1 MIKDIIKRD
10 LSVPKLNDS
19 AINILA
25 IMEEHKISHVPVV
38 DENNKFI
45 GLIDELSI
53 INMNNIQ
60 HPLSSMK
67 KNMKNIF
74 LVENAHI
81 FQSIQTVTSH
91 LLSIIPIVDENHIYV
106 GYINQL
112 DIIQKIGLSHT
123 NYDNLNIIVI
133 SLHKKDYVLSEISR
147 LIEENNGKII
157 TLWQEITNDKIN
169 VHLALSCI
177 KCDIIIKT
185 LERYEYNITQTFSS
199 DYTSNTLDDR
209 FESFINYLNT

>member
-10 LSVPKLNDS
+10 LSAPKLHDS
-19 AINILA
+19 AINVLA
-25 IMEEHKISHVPVV
+25 VMEEHKISHVPVV

-81 FQSIQTVTSH
+81 FQSIQTLTSH
-91 LLSIIPIVDENHIYV
+91 LLSIIPIVDENHMYL
-106 GYINQL
+106 GYIDQI

>member
-25 IMEEHKISHVPVV
+25 VMEEHKISHVPVV

-67 KNMKNIF
+67 KNMKIF
-74 LVENAHI
+74 
-81 FQSIQTVTSH
+81 F
-91 LLSIIPIVDENHIYV
+91 
-106 GYINQL
+106 
-112 DIIQKIGLSHT
+112 
-123 NYDNLNIIVI
+123 
-133 SLHKKDYVLSEISR
+133 
-147 LIEENNGKII
+147 
-157 TLWQEITNDKIN
+157 
-169 VHLALSCI
+169 
-177 KCDIIIKT
+177 
-185 LERYEYNITQTFSS
+185 
-199 DYTSNTLDDR
+199 
-209 FESFINYLNT
+209 

>member
-19 AINILA
+19 AINVLA
-25 IMEEHKISHVPVV
+25 VMEEHKISHVPVV

-60 HPLSSMK
+60 HALSSIK

-91 LLSIIPIVDENHIYV
+91 LLSIIPVVDENHIYL
-106 GYINQL
+106 GYINQI

-177 KCDIIIKT
+177 KCDAIIKT
-185 LERYEYNITQTFSS
+185 LERYEYNITETFSS
-199 DYTSNTLDDR
+199 DYTSNALDDR

>member
-25 IMEEHKISHVPVV
+25 VMEEHKISHVPVV

-91 LLSIIPIVDENHIYV
+91 LLSIIPIVDENHIGASIKFRELVTTYSENKDLLMMG
-106 GYINQL
+106 GYTQGQDPVLDQAIAAWPKITEFIKQKESKKEDFNSSSSQL
-112 DIIQKIGLSHT
+112 MQMFG
-123 NYDNLNIIVI
+123 
-133 SLHKKDYVLSEISR
+133 
-147 LIEENNGKII
+147 G
-157 TLWQEITNDKIN
+157 
-169 VHLALSCI
+169 
-177 KCDIIIKT
+177 
-185 LERYEYNITQTFSS
+185 
-199 DYTSNTLDDR
+199 
-209 FESFINYLNT
+209 

>member
-10 LSVPKLNDS
+10 LSAPKLNDS
-19 AINILA
+19 AINVLA
-25 IMEEHKISHVPVV
+25 VMEEHKISHVPVV

-60 HPLSSMK
+60 HPLNSIK
-67 KNMKNIF
+67 KNMKNICLF
-74 LVENAHI
+74 ENAHI
-81 FQSIQTVTSH
+81 FQSIQTITSH
-91 LLSIIPIVDENHIYV
+91 LLSMIPIVDKNHIYL
-106 GYINQL
+106 GYINQI
-112 DIIQKIGLSHT
+112 DIIQKIGLSQT
-123 NYDNLNIIVI
+123 NYDNLNIII
-133 SLHKKDYVLSEISR
+133 IALHKKDYVLSEISR

-157 TLWQEITNDKIN
+157 TLWQEIINDKIN
-169 VHLALSCI
+169 VHLALNCI
-177 KCDIIIKT
+177 KCDTIIKT

-199 DYTSNTLDDR
+199 DYTSNALDDR

>member
-10 LSVPKLNDS
+10 LSAPKLNDS
-19 AINILA
+19 AINTLA
-25 IMEEHKISHVPVV
+25 VMEEHKISHVPVV

-53 INMNNIQ
+53 INMSNIQ
-60 HPLSSMK
+60 NPLNSIK
-67 KNMKNIF
+67 KTMKNIF
-74 LVENAHI
+74 LLENAHV
-81 FQSIQTVTSH
+81 FQSIQTLTSH
-91 LLSIIPIVDENHIYV
+91 LLSIIPIVNENNTYL
-106 GYINQL
+106 GYIEQI
-112 DIIQKIGLSHT
+112 DIIQKLGLSQT

-133 SLHKKDYVLSEISR
+133 ALHKKDYILSEISR

-157 TLWQEITNDKIN
+157 TLWQEIIEDKIN
-169 VHLALSCI
+169 VHLALNCI
-177 KCDIIIKT
+177 NCDTIIKT

-199 DYTSNTLDDR
+199 DYNSNALDDR

>member
-25 IMEEHKISHVPVV
+25 VMEEHKISHVPVV

-199 DYTSNTLDDR
+199 DYTSNALDDR